1 MINSLKLLA
10 FVSQFKLF
18 NHFNLFNPF
27 NLFFT
32 LLFLSTNAKA
42 QFSKLVAAKEK
53 AIFQIQTFT
62 EYGLQEGS
70 GTGFFIDKE
79 GMGISALHVLED
91 ARFAFIKDNEGHKY
105 PIEKIIGM
113 NKKADLV
120 QFKVNTSDQ
129 EVPFLAISENLPIKG
144 ADVFTIGN
152 PEGYFSTV
160 SKGIVSS
167 MTKRRGIDV
176 IQTTAAV
183 SHGSS
188 GGPLMD
194 TKGRVIGV
202 ISYFIGE
209 AQNLNFAYSIDC
221 INMLTRPHSD
231 DAIFSFGKG
240 LYLMNRSA
248 DKEQKLTLHTIDKT
262 DSSTTAYFSY
272 SNFSIAF
279 GDGAFI
285 YSNVDDTTQSM
296 FILDPNT
303 GKKLNAKE
311 TSLGTSVD
319 NPTNLKIGETV
330 YFYIVFPP
338 IGSLKSFDIG
348 EGMKGGSW
356 TFSNI
361 QMPSRPVRSSVELDK
376 FYQDDLHLIVLQFN
390 NEEFDY
396 ALETIE
402 DLRDKNVS
410 AEKLHMMEAT
420 AHFALNNT
428 EKAITSISAAQ
439 LLNPDHSDYHADL
452 YALNLQL
459 GRNEEALHHIN
470 KAIKCNDQYI
480 KYFNMRAEVHIQL
493 QQWKLAIDDLT
504 KYIESGRELSSYLFT
519 MRGEAKTKIKDD
531 SACAD
536 FAKAKEL
543 AESDREWEKI
553 NLKSRLYCK

>member
-1 MINSLKLLA
+1 MI
-10 FVSQFKLF
+10 
-18 NHFNLFNPF
+18 
-27 NLFFT
+27 
-32 LLFLSTNAKA
+32 
-42 QFSKLVAAKEK
+42 
-53 AIFQIQTFT
+53 IYI
-62 EYGLQEGS
+62 
-70 GTGFFIDKE
+70 
-79 GMGISALHVLED
+79 LHVLED

-105 PIEKIIGM
+105 PIEKIIGI

-120 QFKVNTSDQ
+120 QFKVNTSGQ
-129 EVPFLAISENLPIKG
+129 EVPFLAISENLPVKG
-144 ADVFTIGN
+144 SDVFTIGN
-152 PEGYFSTV
+152 PEGYTSTV

-176 IQTTAAV
+176 IQTTAAI

-221 INMLTRPHSD
+221 IKMLTRPHSD

-248 DKEQKLTLHTIDKT
+248 DKDQRLTLHTIDKT
-262 DSSTTAYFSY
+262 DTSTVAYFSY

-279 GDGAFI
+279 ADGAFI

-296 FILDPNT
+296 FIQDPNT
-303 GKKLNAKE
+303 GKKQYALE

-338 IGSLKSFDIG
+338 TDALKSFDIG
-348 EGMKGGSW
+348 EGMKGGNW

-361 QMPSRPVRSSVELDK
+361 QMPGRPVRSSVELDK
-376 FYQDDLHLIVLQFN
+376 FYQDDLHNIVLLFN
-390 NEEFDY
+390 NEDFNY

-420 AHFALNNT
+420 AHFALSNT
-428 EKAITSISAAQ
+428 EKAIASISSAQ

-470 KAIKCNDQYI
+470 NAIKCNDQYI
-480 KYFNMRAEVHIQL
+480 EYFNMRAEVHMQL
-493 QQWKLAIDDLT
+493 EHWKLAIDDLT
-504 KYIESGRELSSYLFT
+504 KYIESGRELSSYLFK
-519 MRGEAKTKIKDD
+519 MRAEAKVKIKDD
-531 SACAD
+531 TACAD

-553 NLKSRLYCK
+553 NLQSKPYCK

>member
-1 MINSLKLLA
+1 MTNTFTPIAQSNKINFFNPLNLL
-10 FVSQFKLF
+10 
-18 NHFNLFNPF
+18 NPF
-27 NLFFT
+27 NL
-32 LLFLSTNAKA
+32 LLLLLLLSTSSQA
-42 QFSKLVAAKEK
+42 QFSKLVASKEK

-62 EYGLQEGS
+62 EYGLQEAS

-79 GMGISALHVLED
+79 GIGISALHVLED

-105 PIEKIIGM
+105 PIEKIIGI

-120 QFKVNTSDQ
+120 QFKVNTSGQ
-129 EVPFLAISENLPIKG
+129 EVPFLSMSESLPLKG

-167 MTKRRGIDV
+167 LSKRRGMDI

-194 TKGRVIGV
+194 QKGRVIGV
-202 ISYFIGE
+202 ISYIIEG
-209 AQNLNFAYSIDC
+209 AQNLNFAHSIDC
-221 INMLTRPHSD
+221 IKMLTRPDSD

-248 DKEQKLTLHTIDKT
+248 NKDQRLTLHTIDKT
-262 DSSTTAYFSY
+262 DTSTVAYFSY

-279 GDGAFI
+279 ADGFI
-285 YSNVDDTTQSM
+285 YSNIDDTTQSM

-303 GKKLNAKE
+303 GKKHYAKE

-338 IGSLKSFDIG
+338 IGALKSLDIG

-356 TFSNI
+356 TFTNI
-361 QMPSRPVRSSVELDK
+361 QMSGRPLRSSVELDK
-376 FYQDDLHLIVLQFN
+376 YYQDDFHTIVLLFD
-390 NEEFDY
+390 NEEFNY
-396 ALETIE
+396 ALEKIE

-428 EKAITSISAAQ
+428 EKAIASISAAQ
-439 LLNPDHSDYHADL
+439 LSNPDHSDYHADL
-452 YALNLQL
+452 YALNLLL

-470 KAIKCNDQYI
+470 NAIKCNVQYI
-480 KYFNMRAEVHIQL
+480 EYFQMRAEVYMQL
-493 QQWKLAIDDLT
+493 EQWKLAIDDLT
-504 KYIESGRELSSYLFT
+504 DYIKSGRELSSYMFK
-519 MRGEAKTKIKDD
+519 MRAEAKIKIKDD
-531 SACAD
+531 TACAD

-543 AESDREWEKI
+543 ASSDREWDKI
-553 NLKSRLYCK
+553 NLLSKLYCK

>member
-1 MINSLKLLA
+1 MTNSFDKLNL
-10 FVSQFKLF
+10 FQLLLPLSGKLTS
-18 NHFNLFNPF
+18 FNL
-27 NLFFT
+27 LLT
-32 LLFLSTNAKA
+32 LLLLSATTQA

-62 EYGLQEGS
+62 EFGLQEAS

-79 GMGISALHVLED
+79 GTGITALHVLED
-91 ARFAFIKDNEGHKY
+91 ARFAFIKDNDGHKY
-105 PIEKIIGM
+105 PIEKIIGISE
-113 NKKADLV
+113 KSDLV
-120 QFKVNTSDQ
+120 QFKVNTSGQ
-129 EVPFLAISENLPIKG
+129 EVPFLAVNQSLPVKG
-144 ADVFTIGN
+144 AEVFTIGN
-152 PEGYFSTV
+152 PQGFSSTV

-167 MTKRRGIDV
+167 LIKKRGIDI
-176 IQTTAAV
+176 IQTTAPI
-183 SHGSS
+183 SQGSS

-194 TKGRVIGV
+194 VKGRVIGV
-202 ISYFIGE
+202 ISYFMDG

-221 INMLTRPHSD
+221 INILTRPHSD
-231 DAIFSFGKG
+231 DAIYGFGKG
-240 LYLMNRSA
+240 VYLLNRSA
-248 DKEQKLTLHTIDKT
+248 DKDQKLTLHTIDKT

-285 YSNVDDTTQSM
+285 YSNIDDTTVSM
-296 FILDPNT
+296 FILDPKN
-303 GKKLNAKE
+303 GKKLYA
-311 TSLGTSVD
+311 TGTTLGKSVES
-319 NPTNLKIGETV
+319 PTTMKIGETV
-330 YFYIVFPP
+330 YFKIVFPP

-361 QMPSRPVRSSVELDK
+361 QMPIRPVRSSVELDK

-390 NEEFDY
+390 NEDFDY

-402 DLRDKNVS
+402 DMRDKKVS

-428 EKAITSISAAQ
+428 DKAIASISAAQ

-470 KAIKCNDQYI
+470 NAIKCNDEYI
-480 KYFNMRAEVHIQL
+480 EYFQMRAEVHFQMEH
-493 QQWKLAIDDLT
+493 WKLAIDDLT
-504 KYIESGRELSSYLFT
+504 KYIESGRELSSYLFK
-519 MRGEAKTKIKDD
+519 MRADAKTKIKDD
-531 SACAD
+531 TACMD

-543 AESDREWEKI
+543 ASSDREWEKI
-553 NLKSRLYCK
+553 NLQSRLYCK

>member
-1 MINSLKLLA
+1 MTNSLDKL
-10 FVSQFKLF
+10 
-18 NHFNLFNPF
+18 NLFQLLLPSTGKLTSLNI
-27 NLFFT
+27 LLT
-32 LLFLSTNAKA
+32 LLLLSTTTQA

-62 EYGLQEGS
+62 EFGLQEAS
-70 GTGFFIDKE
+70 GTGFFINKE
-79 GMGISALHVLED
+79 GTGITALHVLED

-105 PIEKIIGM
+105 PIEKIIGISE
-113 NKKADLV
+113 KSDLV
-120 QFKVNTSDQ
+120 QFKVNTSGQ
-129 EVPFLAISENLPIKG
+129 EVPFLTVNQSLPVKG
-144 ADVFTIGN
+144 AEVFTIGN
-152 PEGYFSTV
+152 PQGFSSTV

-167 MTKRRGIDV
+167 LIKKRGIDI
-176 IQTTAAV
+176 IQTTAPI
-183 SHGSS
+183 SQGSS

-194 TKGRVIGV
+194 VKGRVIGV
-202 ISYFIGE
+202 ISYFMDG

-221 INMLTRPHSD
+221 INILTRPHLD
-231 DAIFSFGKG
+231 DAIYGFGKG
-240 LYLMNRSA
+240 VYLLNRSA
-248 DKEQKLTLHTIDKT
+248 DKDQKLTLHTIDKT

-285 YSNVDDTTQSM
+285 YSNIDDTTVSM
-296 FILDPNT
+296 FILDPKN
-303 GKKLNAKE
+303 GKKLYA
-311 TSLGTSVD
+311 TGTTLGKSVES
-319 NPTNLKIGETV
+319 PTTMKIGETV
-330 YFYIVFPP
+330 YFKIVFPP

-390 NEEFDY
+390 NEDFDY

-402 DLRDKNVS
+402 DMRDKKVS

-428 EKAITSISAAQ
+428 EKAIASISAAQ
-439 LLNPDHSDYHADL
+439 LSNPDHSDYHADL

-470 KAIKCNDQYI
+470 NAIKCNDQYI
-480 KYFNMRAEVHIQL
+480 EYFQMRAEVHL
-493 QQWKLAIDDLT
+493 QMEHWKLAIDDLT
-504 KYIESGRELSSYLFT
+504 KYIESGRELSSYLFK
-519 MRGEAKTKIKDD
+519 MRAEAKTKIKDD
-531 SACAD
+531 TACMD

-543 AESDREWEKI
+543 ASSDREWEKI
-553 NLKSRLYCK
+553 NLQSKLYCK

>member
-1 MINSLKLLA
+1 MTNSFDKLNL
-10 FVSQFKLF
+10 FQLLLPLSGKLTS
-18 NHFNLFNPF
+18 FNL
-27 NLFFT
+27 LLT
-32 LLFLSTNAKA
+32 LLLLSATTQA

-62 EYGLQEGS
+62 EFGLQEAS

-79 GMGISALHVLED
+79 GTGITALHVLED

-105 PIEKIIGM
+105 PIEKIIGISE
-113 NKKADLV
+113 KSDLV
-120 QFKVNTSDQ
+120 QFKVNTSGQ
-129 EVPFLAISENLPIKG
+129 EVPFLNVNQSLPVKG
-144 ADVFTIGN
+144 AEVFTIGN
-152 PEGYFSTV
+152 PQGFSSTV

-167 MTKRRGIDV
+167 LIKKRGIDI
-176 IQTTAAV
+176 IQTTAPI
-183 SHGSS
+183 SQGSS

-194 TKGRVIGV
+194 VKGRVIGV
-202 ISYFIGE
+202 ISYFMDG

-221 INMLTRPHSD
+221 INILTRPHSD
-231 DAIFSFGKG
+231 DAIYGFGKG
-240 LYLMNRSA
+240 VYLLNRSA
-248 DKEQKLTLHTIDKT
+248 DKDQKLTLHTIDKT
-262 DSSTTAYFSY
+262 DSSTKAYFSY

-285 YSNVDDTTQSM
+285 YSNIDDTTVSM
-296 FILDPNT
+296 FILDPKT
-303 GKKLNAKE
+303 GKKLYA
-311 TSLGTSVD
+311 TGTTLGKSVES
-319 NPTNLKIGETV
+319 PTTMKIGETV

-361 QMPSRPVRSSVELDK
+361 QMPSRPVCSSVELEK

-390 NEEFDY
+390 NEDFDY

-402 DLRDKNVS
+402 DMRDKKVS

-428 EKAITSISAAQ
+428 EKAIASISAAQ
-439 LLNPDHSDYHADL
+439 LSNPDHSDYHADL

-470 KAIKCNDQYI
+470 NAIKCNDQYI
-480 KYFNMRAEVHIQL
+480 EYFQMRAEVHL
-493 QQWKLAIDDLT
+493 QMEHWKLAIDDLT
-504 KYIESGRELSSYLFT
+504 KYIESGRELSSYLFK
-519 MRGEAKTKIKDD
+519 MRAEAKTKIKDD
-531 SACAD
+531 TACMD

-543 AESDREWEKI
+543 ASSDREWEKI
-553 NLKSRLYCK
+553 NLQSKLYCK